1 MKFAVAALVATTSAI
16 QIRSEEGKCKVPKP
30 LIAAMFKQTDANGNG
45 QVGEKELIAALKFT
59 AKAYDYTPTEAD
71 IKWVEGAAEKWA
83 GKGGPKDSMSE
94 KEFGGFV
101 TAFTNHFGLC
111 GDVCIGPKEAGKYFN
126 KIDTNHNGSISEG
139 ELKDALEALAKAH
152 NYKPTQKD
160 IDWVESTAERD
171 ADLQGSPDSMSPA
184 EFFVFAN
191 QFAHHFGLC
200 PK

>member
-1 MKFAVAALVATTSAI
+1 
-16 QIRSEEGKCKVPKP
+16 
-30 LIAAMFKQTDANGNG
+30 MFKEVDSNGNG

-71 IKWVEGAAEKWA
+71 IKWVEGAAEKFA

-94 KEFGGFV
+94 AEFGGFV

-111 GDVCIGPKEAGKYFN
+111 GDVCVGPEEVGKIFK
-126 KIDTNHNGSISEG
+126 KIDTNHSGSISEG
-139 ELKDALEALAKAH
+139 ELVTALEALAKEH
-152 NYKPTQKD
+152 NYTPSDADKE
-160 IDWVESTAERD
+160 WVEKTAERD
-171 ADLQGSPDSMSPA
+171 ADLQGKPDSMSPD

-200 PK
+200 PKH